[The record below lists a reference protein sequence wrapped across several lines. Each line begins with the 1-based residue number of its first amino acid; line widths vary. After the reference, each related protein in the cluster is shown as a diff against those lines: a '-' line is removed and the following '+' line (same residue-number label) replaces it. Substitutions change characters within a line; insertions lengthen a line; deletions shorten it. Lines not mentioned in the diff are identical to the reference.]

1 MEYSI
6 TFTGEEMEYTI
17 HCDKG
22 KVDVEVKYISC
33 NNCFTIPQPP
43 TECQCDWTIQRGDR
57 VSCPSCGPPAPT
69 NAKWTTHKFNPN
81 AVPVPMDLS
90 S

>member
-1 MEYSI
+1 MV
-6 TFTGEEMEYTI
+6 YTI

-22 KVDVEVKYISC
+22 KVDVEAISC
-33 NNCFTIPQPP
+33 NIYFTITHSP
-43 TECQCDWTIQRGDR
+43 TECQCDWAIRCGER